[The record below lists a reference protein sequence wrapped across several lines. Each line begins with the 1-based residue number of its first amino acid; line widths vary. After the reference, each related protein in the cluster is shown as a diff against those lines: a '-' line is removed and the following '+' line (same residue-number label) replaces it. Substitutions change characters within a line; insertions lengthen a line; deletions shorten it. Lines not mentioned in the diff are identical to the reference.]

1 MQIDLK
7 PCGAQRGSNYFMA
20 SGYRRPGGFKGRGK
34 TEWNFSYDGQS
45 FDSDRWEDLKTHQPF
60 YPRINLKETHRKFQA
75 PKRANPVIVPPH
87 YPDHPVTRQEWVDYL
102 DSAPELGRKIG
113 LILNQLEA
121 EGASRQY
128 HRHVLRRSPAGARPR
143 QAVLLPQRS
152 AHPLAQELSSAEE
165 L

>member
-1 MQIDLK
+1 MAGNHRGRVLPPTPPSQKAHPPDLRRPARLKVMQIDLK

-87 YPDHPVTRQEWVDYL
+87 YP
-102 DSAPELGRKIG
+102 
-113 LILNQLEA
+113 
-121 EGASRQY
+121 
-128 HRHVLRRSPAGARPR
+128 
-143 QAVLLPQRS
+143 
-152 AHPLAQELSSAEE
+152 
-165 L
+165 